1 MSETFSERL
10 REERKRLGMSQE
22 QLASIGG
29 VQRGAQNRYESG
41 ERTPDADYLMAVA
54 QAGVDV
60 SFVLTGKPSANSIA
74 PDEQALLAAYRALDA
89 RSKAAAIGAV
99 SGLAQPE
106 AITTSIRV
114 KGDVGQYIEGNVT
127 TPFTIDMSKG
137 RKKRS

>member
-1 MSETFSERL
+1 M
-10 REERKRLGMSQE
+10 
-22 QLASIGG
+22 ASIGG